1 MLKQVSSITY
11 SYETKLHT
19 ISSSPSP
26 SSSSSSPSSSSS
38 SAAASA
44 AARTWEAEHVIC
56 TVPLGVLKA
65 GGITFEPVSLCVH
78 SRLSVHVR
86 PRVSQNGNS

>member
-19 ISSSPSP
+19 ISSS
-26 SSSSSSPSSSSS
+26 SSPSSSSS
-38 SAAASA
+38 SSAAGSA